1 MCIGGG
7 VAVAIGGIPLA
18 LGFGSDGIVS
28 GSYAD

>member
-7 VAVAIGGIPLA
+7 AAIAIGAIPSA
-18 LGFGSDGIVS
+18 LGFGVDGIVS